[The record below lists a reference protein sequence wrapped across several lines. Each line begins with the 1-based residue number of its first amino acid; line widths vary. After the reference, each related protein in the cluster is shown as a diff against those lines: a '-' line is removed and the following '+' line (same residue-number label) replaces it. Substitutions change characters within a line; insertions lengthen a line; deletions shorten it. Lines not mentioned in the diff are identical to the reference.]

1 MVMAQRIS
9 ILSFFLD
16 VSLHTTAERG
26 IELREIADLHWGNAS
41 PDQARRARRS
51 ECFGLMQIVDRVWA
65 GTRGVQLF
73 FRGREGLGVQRSTFN
88 VWRLAFGVWRL
99 AFGVWRLEGGGR
111 R

>member
-1 MVMAQRIS
+1 MAQRIS

-16 VSLHTTAERG
+16 VSLHTAAERG
-26 IELREIADLHWGNAS
+26 IELREIADLHWRNAS

-73 FRGREGLGVQRSTFN
+73 FRGREGLGV
-88 VWRLAFGVWRL
+88 WR
-99 AFGVWRLEGGGR
+99 
-111 R
+111 

>member
-16 VSLHTTAERG
+16 VWLHTAAERG
-26 IELREIADLHWGNAS
+26 IELREIADLHWRNAS

-65 GTRGVQLF
+65 GTRQVQLF
-73 FRGREGLGVQRSTFN
+73 FRGLGIERSAFGVQRS
-88 VWRLAFGVWRL
+88 AFG
-99 AFGVWRLEGGGR
+99 GR
-111 R
+111 V